1 MNASSTTSPHSGVPT
16 FRFAARS
23 DTGQVRK
30 NNQDSG
36 YAGAHFLLIADGMGG
51 HAGGDV
57 ASAIAVSRLTALD
70 EADHDGRVLE
80 DLKSAIL
87 AANDQIG
94 RAVLDQSELA
104 GMGTTVTALLQSG
117 DRLAL
122 AHIGDSRAYVMHKGE
137 ITQVTQDHTFVQM
150 LVDEGRITLE
160 EADTHPQRSVVM
172 RVLGDVGTA
181 PELDLSFHDAV
192 PGDRWMLCSDGLT
205 GFASMQEIHDALAT
219 IADPGDCCEKLIE
232 LALAGGGGD
241 NVTVV
246 IGDVLDPDADVDIDD
261 FGEAVGSV
269 RINPAYALL
278 GGTQTE
284 NADTGQMD
292 VIFDEVDVPTTPVED
307 VNTQPINASQVA
319 ESGEADTIPT
329 APGTASAAGTAAAA
343 SLTAAGPPAPD
354 APTAELGAATATR
367 ETEATGASG
376 TAEEPEDAEVPA
388 DADGVAAPRTA
399 RSAVRDDDHWDEDA
413 DLADWGEDPHTKRR
427 PWIPLLV
434 TVAVVIAI
442 GVAVLTGWRYVQSQ
456 YYVAESE
463 GAVAVYQGLPQSL
476 GPISLSSLEETTDV
490 EVTDLSTFSQ
500 QRLDATIPADSHDA
514 ALDVV
519 DTLRSEATRN
529 AGSMM
534 GETTEQNGVDPAPS
548 PTDGDVTGGVADE
561 STTSSTR
568 GGATMNRGE
577 AGG

>member
-57 ASAIAVSRLTALD
+57 ASAIAVSRLTSLD
-70 EADHDGRVLE
+70 EADHDGRVLD

-87 AANDQIG
+87 SANDQIG
-94 RAVLDQSELA
+94 RAVLEQSELA

-117 DRLAL
+117 DGLAL
-122 AHIGDSRAYVMHKGE
+122 AHIGDSRAYVVHKGE
-137 ITQVTQDHTFVQM
+137 LTQVTQDHTFVQM

-205 GFASMQEIHDALAT
+205 GFASIHDIHDALTT

-246 IGDVLDPDADVDIDD
+246 IGDVLDPESDVDIDD

-269 RINPAYALL
+269 RINPSYALL
-278 GGTQTE
+278 GGAHE
-284 NADTGQMD
+284 ESADTGQMD
-292 VIFDEVDVPTTPVED
+292 VIFDEVDVPTVPVED
-307 VNTQPINASQVA
+307 LNTQPINAHQV
-319 ESGEADTIPT
+319 SGSGDADTIPT
-329 APGTASAAGTAAAA
+329 ASGTAGAAGAAAAA
-343 SLTAAGPPAPD
+343 SPSVAGAPAAD
-354 APTAELGAATATR
+354 ASAAEPGTAEATSA
-367 ETEATGASG
+367 TEATGTSG
-376 TAEEPEDAEVPA
+376 AVDVEDTEVPA
-388 DADGVAAPRTA
+388 DEDGVSAPRPA

-413 DLADWGEDPHTKRR
+413 DLADWGEDPRPKRR
-427 PWIPLLV
+427 PWIPVLV

-442 GVAVLTGWRYVQSQ
+442 VVAALSGWRYVQSQ
-456 YYVAESE
+456 YYVAASD
-463 GAVAVYQGLPQSL
+463 GTVAVYQGLPQSL

-490 EVTDLSTFSQ
+490 AVTDLSTFSQ

-514 ALDVV
+514 ALEVV
-519 DTLRSEATRN
+519 DTLRAEATRN
-529 AGSMM
+529 AGSMA

-548 PTDGDVTGGVADE
+548 PSEGDVTGGVADE
-561 STTSSTR
+561 STTSTARS
-568 GGATMNRGE
+568 GATIDRGE
-577 AGG
+577 ADR